1 MTGSHHQKV
10 KHGRIYTDDEIKFLF
25 LYFIDVERLYRE
37 LPNVAL
43 KYLVALPQFNHMDFV
58 WAINVRSWL
67 YNRVVQSMRQM
78 E

>member
-1 MTGSHHQKV
+1 MIGLHHQKV
-10 KHGRIYTDDEIKFLF
+10 NDCHIYTDDVMTFFFCTL
-25 LYFIDVERLYRE
+25 DVERLYRE

-43 KYLVALPQFNHMDFV
+43 KYLVALPAFNHMDFV